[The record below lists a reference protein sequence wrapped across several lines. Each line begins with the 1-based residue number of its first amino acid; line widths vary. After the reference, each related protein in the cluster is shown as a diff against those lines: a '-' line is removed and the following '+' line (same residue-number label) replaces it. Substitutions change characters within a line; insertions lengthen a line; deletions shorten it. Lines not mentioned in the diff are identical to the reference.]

1 MCARDPN
8 VYLNSSQSIQKTL
21 LHIKALYQHSPV
33 SVCVRNDMHEV
44 LYANHSYQQLI
55 QFLTF
60 IEKPRHDDIKSY
72 NIYLFL
78 TQLEFDCFYMGAG
91 CALSASFECN
101 DRRFQVRMECR
112 EFSDENSIVIWFIN
126 PKIHN
131 AFVDGARDSF
141 DDNSDVKIKNVINK
155 LSNKNL
161 SVFSFYLLG
170 FSCSEISSFLSVR
183 ERTVRRRVE
192 LSKEVTRKEYSSFKI
207 FKTDLFKSR
216 SINIIFRLVY
226 EFLSVI

>member
-33 SVCVRNDMHEV
+33 SVCVRNDMHEI

-78 TQLEFDCFYMGAG
+78 TQLEFDCFYMGTG
-91 CALSASFECN
+91 CVLSASFECH

-112 EFSDENSIVIWFIN
+112 EFSHEDTIVIWFMNPRIN
-126 PKIHN
+126 N
-131 AFVDGARDSF
+131 TFTVGVRDLF
-141 DDNSDVKIKNVINK
+141 DEYIDSKVSRIISN

-161 SVFSFYLLG
+161 SALSFFILG
-170 FSCSEISSFLSVR
+170 FTYSEISSLLKVR

-192 LSKEVTRKEYSSFKI
+192 VSKGIISKEYSSVNAFKN
-207 FKTDLFKSR
+207 DLFKSGKV
-216 SINIIFRLVY
+216 NILVRFVY
-226 EFLSVI
+226 EALNVI